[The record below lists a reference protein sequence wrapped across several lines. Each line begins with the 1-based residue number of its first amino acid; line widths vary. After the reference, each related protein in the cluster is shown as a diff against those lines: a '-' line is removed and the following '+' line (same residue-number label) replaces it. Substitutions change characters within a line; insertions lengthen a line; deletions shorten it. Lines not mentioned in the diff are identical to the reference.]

1 MYSRYLDRCP
11 VGPLRF
17 LLVGPLSAQFL
28 SVFSE
33 RSFRASEIVILYVTT
48 SDLATIASA
57 PLSALQYCRF
67 GHCQSMTSTVALF
80 PEGCPRLRTLSLDAV
95 NFVPSTGFP
104 SLTHLHMSHPTF
116 FSGPGY
122 SMREF
127 FAFLS
132 GCPNLR
138 TMFFEVPQVG
148 FVARESTHD
157 NLGGLTVQLEHLERL
172 VIVDRHYL
180 NFDPGAE
187 DERMVFLRAFFSHV
201 STPPSCVVR
210 LGDIPL
216 SDLSNC
222 TALFHFTGNPTSW
235 RVYKGEN
242 IPYDS
247 SYTDTMS
254 IQVFNAAD
262 GRYLWLDIITASLDP
277 SAVDDGVLEL
287 TNVLA
292 ESPVFA
298 NAREVWIDPGCA
310 WLLSTGQEP
319 LLSHMP
325 NLESLVVRRDV
336 GEPTSLR
343 DSKILQ
349 ALEPTNWRSGGGG
362 ASPDSTSEPRAMA
375 CPQLSTLR
383 IDCLTDEDAVYALQ
397 LAASRGAAGLPL
409 TRVTLGRTF
418 RGRKKVCMLHQ
429 YDGGG
434 EVIRVGSARSD
445 ALLDHWMVQ
454 LSPICLDDSE
464 DCEPYWRSW
473 RWSSLPK

>member
-1 MYSRYLDRCP
+1 
-11 VGPLRF
+11 
-17 LLVGPLSAQFL
+17 
-28 SVFSE
+28 
-33 RSFRASEIVILYVTT
+33 
-48 SDLATIASA
+48 
-57 PLSALQYCRF
+57 
-67 GHCQSMTSTVALF
+67 
-80 PEGCPRLRTLSLDAV
+80 
-95 NFVPSTGFP
+95 
-104 SLTHLHMSHPTF
+104 
-116 FSGPGY
+116 
-122 SMREF
+122 
-127 FAFLS
+127 
-132 GCPNLR
+132 
-138 TMFFEVPQVG
+138 MFFEVPQVG

-254 IQVFNAAD
+254 IQVFSAAD

-277 SAVDDGVLEL
+277 SAVDDEVLEL

-292 ESPVFA
+292 QSPVFA

-349 ALEPTNWRSGGGG
+349 ALEPTNWRSGGAE
-362 ASPDSTSEPRAMA
+362 ASPGSTLEPRAMA

-397 LAASRGAAGLPL
+397 IAASRGAVGVPL

-445 ALLDHWMVQ
+445 ALLDHWMAQ
-454 LSPICLDDSE
+454 LSPICLDESE